1 MKALL
6 ICLALA
12 AGVLPV
18 LAQTESAV
26 EVERARIAAERSQAD
41 TRFAAQERACY
52 RKFAVNDCLQ
62 AARSQ
67 RREVLSDLRRQELSL
82 NEAERKGRAAERVRG
97 IDERNSAQQQEDSAA
112 QRAESVARRRE
123 KQEELAARAAERAR
137 DHASAPAR
145 AARTQDAARERQPAS
160 RAAKEPPSHDTAEA
174 LRQSRERQ
182 QEAQERRERVAKRLA
197 EPPNPNVKPL
207 PVPP

>member
-18 LAQTESAV
+18 LAQTEPAV
-26 EVERARIAAERSQAD
+26 AAERARIAAERSQAD
-41 TRFAAQERACY
+41 TRFAAQEKACY

-82 NEAERKGRAAERVRG
+82 NEAERKGRAAERVRS

-112 QRAESVARRRE
+112 QRAAR
-123 KQEELAARAAERAR
+123 
-137 DHASAPAR
+137 
-145 AARTQDAARERQPAS
+145 
-160 RAAKEPPSHDTAEA
+160 
-174 LRQSRERQ
+174 
-182 QEAQERRERVAKRLA
+182 
-197 EPPNPNVKPL
+197 
-207 PVPP
+207 